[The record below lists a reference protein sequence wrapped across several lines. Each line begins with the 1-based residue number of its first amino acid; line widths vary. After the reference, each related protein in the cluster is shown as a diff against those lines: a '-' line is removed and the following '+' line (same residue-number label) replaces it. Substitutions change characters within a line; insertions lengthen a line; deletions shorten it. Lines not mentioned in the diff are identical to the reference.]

1 MNLGATIFSHMNY
14 FLLIYLP
21 FIMLESRGHRDGE
34 FNRKVEG
41 GPPGKDARTFECDIT
56 GG

>member
-1 MNLGATIFSHMNY
+1 
-14 FLLIYLP
+14 
-21 FIMLESRGHRDGE
+21 MLESRGHRDGE